1 MIDTTWLDVQALSQD
16 VMLCLHDGDD
26 YASHV
31 ALRHMHDLPLS
42 AHAVYVAVPPSLRT
56 HKAFTP
62 WLRDGITVAKTK
74 ITDQRTSERKQEF
87 STILKFESKLR
98 HVHSSG
104 VAKQHQAS
112 FKIRVGGQAV
122 NALFDTGATCCCMHK
137 NLVHQLGLKIRDTD
151 LPPITGMGGPTIV
164 VGTVDALVKVGR
176 SNESQTFLVLTT
188 PISGYI

>member
-1 MIDTTWLDVQALSQD
+1 MLDTTCLDVQALSQD
-16 VMLCLHDGDD
+16 VLLCLHDSDD

-42 AHAVYVAVPPSLRT
+42 AHVIYVAMPPSLRT

-98 HVHSSG
+98 HVQSSG
-104 VAKQHQAS
+104 VAKQHQAP

-122 NALFDTGATCCCMHK
+122 NALFDTGAT
-137 NLVHQLGLKIRDTD
+137 
-151 LPPITGMGGPTIV
+151 
-164 VGTVDALVKVGR
+164 
-176 SNESQTFLVLTT
+176 
-188 PISGYI
+188 